1 MATGLAPRFTP
12 RTHATEL
19 NNCPGA
25 GPRALSIRLSRAA
38 ASPTHGATPRTP
50 RYVAVF
56 TRPARA
62 RTRQLRV
69 GTRRARTVRW
79 GGLLPL
85 PTHACGSLLDFNLL
99 RPLQHGL
106 RRYLVLRSTSTPRSS
121 KNIKTNQTVREI
133 FIFFLKIALS
143 PCRCR

>member
-1 MATGLAPRFTP
+1 MVTTAPGRPSRRRIGVWKGGEGRVFKLKQEQAKQTTSPSQHSKCNDGGVVVATGLAPRFTP

-79 GGLLPL
+79 GGVYYHFL
-85 PTHACGSLLDFNLL
+85 PTRA
-99 RPLQHGL
+99 
-106 RRYLVLRSTSTPRSS
+106 
-121 KNIKTNQTVREI
+121 
-133 FIFFLKIALS
+133 AL
-143 PCRCR
+143 C